1 MKSKDVSSVNLR
13 GEGGGAGQR
22 ESVRINNNNNILLL
36 NEEKK
41 EKALFP
47 QGQSKLSVIMRCP
60 F

>member
-13 GEGGGAGQR
+13 GEGGGGERGR
-22 ESVRINNNNNILLL
+22 EKVSVLIGL